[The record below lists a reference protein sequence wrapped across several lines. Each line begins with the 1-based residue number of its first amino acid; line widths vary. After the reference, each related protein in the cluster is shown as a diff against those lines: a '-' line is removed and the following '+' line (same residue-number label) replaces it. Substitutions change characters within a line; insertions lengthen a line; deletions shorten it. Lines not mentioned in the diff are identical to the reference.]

1 MNPLPET
8 GARAPLA
15 RRDQAGIELLQQ
27 MAFDVVLGVD
37 GDRTAKLIRT

>member
-1 MNPLPET
+1 MHRSDPLPGT

-27 MAFDVVLGVD
+27 IVLMLCWVSME
-37 GDRTAKLIRT
+37 TEQLN